1 MPPQICRSTAPIS
14 STLQRSTG
22 RRSVLLAGLVLL
34 LGACAQEAPP
44 PPAPAAPPVKVVNSQ
59 LGIEVTAV
67 PDELEVEPT
76 QDATIVLVLKDK
88 TQEGRIVIE
97 AGPVEKG
104 GINLVEAAQQHKAA
118 ALAREGGVYKGR
130 TELGAPLGTAFTSRA
145 LWTEGGRTL
154 EEIKVFL
161 IHPSRNRKLIVDY
174 RYPAGADTPKRMNDH
189 IYALV
194 GELGPIAEE
203 PAPANSAPATSAP
216 AASPAATPGS

>member
-1 MPPQICRSTAPIS
+1 MPPQLSM
-14 STLQRSTG
+14 STLPFPSTFTRG
-22 RRSVLLAGLVLL
+22 ALRGALVAGLIFVA
-34 LGACAQEAPP
+34 ACAKEAPKE
-44 PPAPAAPPVKVVNSQ
+44 PAAPPPPVKVVNAQ
-59 LGIEVTAV
+59 LGIEVAAV
-67 PDELEVEPT
+67 PDGLEVEPT
-76 QDATIVLVLKDK
+76 QDATIVLVLEDK

-145 LWTEGGRTL
+145 QWTEGGRTL

-161 IHPSRNRKLIVDY
+161 IHPNRDRKLIIDY

-194 GELGPIAEE
+194 GELGPITAE
-203 PAPANSAPATSAP
+203 PAAPTPAP
-216 AASPAATPGS
+216 AASPAATPGG

>member
-1 MPPQICRSTAPIS
+1 MPPQLSISTVAFP
-14 STLQRSTG
+14 STFTRGALRG
-22 RRSVLLAGLVLL
+22 ALVAGLIFVA
-34 LGACAQEAPP
+34 ACAKEAPKE
-44 PPAPAAPPVKVVNSQ
+44 PAAPPPPVKVVNAQ
-59 LGIEVTAV
+59 LGIEVAAV
-67 PDELEVEPT
+67 PDGLEVEPT
-76 QDATIVLVLKDK
+76 QDATIVLVPRDK

-145 LWTEGGRTL
+145 QWTEGGRTL

-161 IHPSRNRKLIVDY
+161 IHPSRDRKLIIDY
-174 RYPAGADTPKRMNDH
+174 RYPAGDDTPKRMNDH

-194 GELGPIAEE
+194 GELGPITAEPAA
-203 PAPANSAPATSAP
+203 PAPAP
-216 AASPAATPGS
+216 AANPAATPGS